1 MRFEFACV
9 QIVQRLNIIIKHAT
23 RHDIMLKVFSFEMNF
38 IYVEWLKDFGQ
49 LANIFLALKI
59 IQ

>member
-23 RHDIMLKVFSFEMNF
+23 RHDIMLKVFSFEMYF
-38 IYVEWLKDFGQ
+38 IYVEGLEYLGLWRT
-49 LANIFLALKI
+49 FL
-59 IQ
+59 